1 MDITPQRNI
10 EKTVHEPIGSSTKK
24 PNLNDN
30 LLGIE
35 LSSTHKTRNS
45 ILSIAGLVIL
55 ILLILAVS
63 HSMKQNS
70 GISAAANSSS
80 VQNDS
85 NSSVLDNS
93 ANASSQSLAQSE
105 ADLKAAQDKAAAA
118 QAAADQAMAN
128 LNNISTAP
136 PSYVPPTYNSSLS
149 TSSSGTSTNSGYNT
163 VSNSQPSQTNIAP
176 DCTAYSSQIQQLNS
190 NQLGAT
196 AKLNADYQ
204 AFSTPGGF
212 NWAGLTAAQA
222 AAYAQNILNQDQQAI
237 NNANTAINNLKSQYP
252 GC

>member
-45 ILSIAGLVIL
+45 ILSIAGIVIL

-163 VSNSQPSQTNIAP
+163 VSNSQPSPTPPPSCSDSTKQQYQYLETQFITDNNTLNSAIGMYNNGRIFGAEYMNAKAGIISEEQANIANLNI
-176 DCTAYSSQIQQLNS
+176 QIS
-190 NQLGAT
+190 
-196 AKLNADYQ
+196 
-204 AFSTPGGF
+204 
-212 NWAGLTAAQA
+212 
-222 AAYAQNILNQDQQAI
+222 
-237 NNANTAINNLKSQYP
+237 NLKSNNP
-252 GC
+252 GCAFNF

>member
-1 MDITPQRNI
+1 MDIKPQRNI
-10 EKTVHEPIGSSTKK
+10 KKTVHEPIRSSSKK
-24 PNLNDN
+24 PDPDDN
-30 LLGIE
+30 LLGIK
-35 LSSTHKTRNS
+35 LSSSHKTRNS
-45 ILSIAGLVIL
+45 ILSIAGIVIL

-63 HSMKQNS
+63 HSIKQNS
-70 GISAAANSSS
+70 GISAATNSST

-85 NSSVLDNS
+85 NSSVPDNS
-93 ANASSQSLAQSE
+93 ANTSSQSLAQSE
-105 ADLKAAQDKAAAA
+105 ADLKAARDKAAAA
-118 QAAADQAMAN
+118 QAAADQATQN
-128 LNNISTAP
+128 LKNISYTP
-136 PSYVPPTYNSSLS
+136 PAYVAPTYNSSLS